1 MNTAKNYFT
10 IYLQLVQIDVLEK
23 TFNEISNKI
32 CVPNKTEDLNLRV
45 CNMITGMNESKTLE
59 KHISHKCECKFD
71 SRKCNS
77 NQK

>member
-23 TFNEISNKI
+23 TVNEISNKI

-45 CNMITGMNESKTLE
+45 CNMITE
-59 KHISHKCECKFD
+59 
-71 SRKCNS
+71 
-77 NQK
+77 